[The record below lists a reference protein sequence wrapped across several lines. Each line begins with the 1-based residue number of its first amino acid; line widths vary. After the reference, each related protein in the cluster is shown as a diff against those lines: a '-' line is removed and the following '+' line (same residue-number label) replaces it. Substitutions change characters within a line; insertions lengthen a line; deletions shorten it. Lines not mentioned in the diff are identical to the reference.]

1 MMFGKQVVDSK
12 YLISEKERIFKML
25 NVVLEE
31 FELLHDRQ
39 FEYGVHLKSKLKVL
53 SDELT
58 EVETDRAETI
68 KTINKINNIIKD

>member
-1 MMFGKQVVDSK
+1 
-12 YLISEKERIFKML
+12 ML